1 MIHLKNHE
9 IDLNNASITAGYG
22 FYEGTLIDVKRAF
35 ELTHNG
41 LPIFQRNFDGSNTD
55 IVDTTNNTIR
65 IPDHFFTTGEPVTYS
80 VGISTNVR
88 IGIET
93 TSFAGIGN
101 TNILPTTTSVYVIK
115 DSDSTIRF
123 ASSAQNANAVTP
135 VAIGITGVG
144 IGTFHTLTSSKQNTK
159 CLIAL
164 DNFIQ
169 NPIVSTA
176 VTTTVDRE
184 IKLGD
189 AVIKTIGVTSFFASD
204 LIQVE
209 SEIMKINTVGFGTTN
224 GLLVDRGWMGTGITT
239 HPVGV
244 AVTKVDGAYNI
255 VNNTI
260 NFYTAPHASTPLS
273 STTNPPDER
282 DLLE

>member
-1 MIHLKNHE
+1 MFQQPIQLVSVDDTLDHE

-22 FYEGTLIDVKRAF
+22 FYEGTQIGIKRAF
-35 ELTHNG
+35 ELTHDG

-65 IPDHFFTTGEPVTYS
+65 IPDHFFTTGEPVNYS
-80 VGISTNVR
+80 VGISTHVR

-101 TNILPTTTSVYVIK
+101 TNTLPTDTFVYIIK
-115 DSDSTIRF
+115 DNDTTVRL
-123 ASSAQNANAVTP
+123 ASSAENANATTP

-144 IGTFHTLTSSKQNTK
+144 IGTFHTITSNKQNTK

-176 VTTTVDRE
+176 TTTSINKE
-184 IKLGD
+184 IELGD
-189 AVIKTIGVTSFFASD
+189 AIITTLGITSFFSFD

-224 GLLVDRGWMGTGITT
+224 ALLVDRGWMGTGITT
-239 HPVGV
+239 HPIGV

-260 NFYTAPHASTPLS
+260 NFYTAPQG
-273 STTNPPDER
+273 
-282 DLLE
+282 LLL